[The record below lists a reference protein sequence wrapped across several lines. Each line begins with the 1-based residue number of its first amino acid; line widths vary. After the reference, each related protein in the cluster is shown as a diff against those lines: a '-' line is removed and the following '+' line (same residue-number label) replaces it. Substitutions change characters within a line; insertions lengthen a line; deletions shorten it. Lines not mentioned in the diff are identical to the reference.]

1 MIDSSKNLMK
11 MIGLLHLN
19 KLTEVH
25 YKLDVGNQK
34 RIFKLMSKITTD
46 CGLQGLDF
54 GEQVRNK

>member
-25 YKLDVGNQK
+25 YKLAVGNQK

-46 CGLQGLDF
+46 CGPQELDF